1 MLKWWGF
8 TALSFSRNRDPDLEL
23 ARQLW
28 SRQHFQIVTTD
39 LSDHRPLTQ
48 RAPGPGGVR
57 DNQISSRFYLGPS
70 GLKYLQTGL
79 KLKMAESNRA
89 CKYFY
94 YCVTAPHSM
103 DSQALL
109 CSLRFWFTRSLRS
122 LSPSDLKVIFTPGPG
137 SNILSLSLSPRL
149 LIGSSLAIVW
159 LSVLIGIGIWFH
171 NVQSQF

>member
-39 LSDHRPLTQ
+39 LSLTIIPMTQ
-48 RAPGPGGVR
+48 RAPGRGGVR

-103 DSQALL
+103 DSQTLL
-109 CSLRFWFTRSLRS
+109 SQILLHTLSSLSVTIRSESNLHPRARLQHPVFVS
-122 LSPSDLKVIFTPGPG
+122 LSPASHRV
-137 SNILSLSLSPRL
+137 
-149 LIGSSLAIVW
+149 
-159 LSVLIGIGIWFH
+159 
-171 NVQSQF
+171 